1 MVNYDD
7 FIFSSGPWSSLD
19 KFLYSHQA
27 SELFFRLYGIYAER
41 INDEFSLCYLYEQAY
56 SLGVLVFLD
65 NHPEL
70 HCNDYV
76 ERATC
81 DFNGDDSGQISDDT
95 SAAILLTLYAL
106 IKCKKRKTLVTAMFA
121 DKIYK
126 TVSEQLISKESLKDV
141 RDWPQRVSD
150 IVEDIHEKGGL
161 HIDLVAMG
169 LATYEDIVEGLDK
182 DFECDSS
189 WTKEDFKRYI
199 RLGRDTEEQSRIYI
213 FFKKKVDEVSRT
225 PNSKFIDLHGDR
237 IVDWNFSLYIPEFA
251 LPEYYEFQSYL
262 TLGAVDPE
270 EEGKSVCTEN
280 QKESCDDKTQLLQSG
295 TKAPVKPAKEVEF
308 ESSQAQKYWR
318 KLREAG
324 YVDNKNQLMF
334 KIEDNNLN
342 KAAYIALRFNEVLR
356 PNARS
361 RKWAYFK
368 KLWRAE
374 EFDFRNADCVKPDGN
389 PPREALEIDK
399 CFS

>member
-225 PNSKFIDLHGDR
+225 PNSKFIDLCGDR
-237 IVDWNFSLYIPEFA
+237 IVDWNFSLYISEFA
-251 LPEYYEFQSYL
+251 LPENYEFQSYL

-270 EEGKSVCTEN
+270 EEAKSVCNEN
-280 QKESCDDKTQLLQSG
+280 QRESCDDNCRAKLLEELQ
-295 TKAPVKPAKEVEF
+295 KQNQRIKELEEENRILKEMKDNEETDVAFLEF
-308 ESSQAQKYWR
+308 GQGKGKKIYRITARKIGQFVSDTPNRTAIGKEDWKKLLSKITGLKESSFQNFIR
-318 KLREAG
+318 
-324 YVDNKNQLMF
+324 
-334 KIEDNNLN
+334 
-342 KAAYIALRFNEVLR
+342 
-356 PNARS
+356 
-361 RKWAYFK
+361 
-368 KLWRAE
+368 
-374 EFDFRNADCVKPDGN
+374 
-389 PPREALEIDK
+389 
-399 CFS
+399 